1 MSLVSSRRVWL
12 GAAAALVAAA
22 CSIGAS
28 ATYPPLPT
36 FPVPAEVLA
45 TETEGPTHIAVTCGS
60 DAFPLE
66 ALDAPTGAED
76 AAGAEFDALR
86 ATLQTFRAEF
96 PGSDTWSWR
105 LVRRDET
112 SADFL
117 AQTNDLGPPG
127 WVYATLS
134 RGQVGWRGVGMG
146 QCDPKVVLSPEFGPA
161 SWALD
166 PEFPTPEAATTELR
180 ILVWERACSSG
191 APATGRISAPAV
203 VYGSAT
209 VTITLGVRP
218 IQVPAGHAITCPGPP
233 GTPAILRTSEP
244 LGSRQLLDGG
254 SVPPAPP
261 KPMLGP

>member
-1 MSLVSSRRVWL
+1 MSTVSGRRVWL

-22 CSIGAS
+22 CGSGPS

-45 TETEGPTHIAVTCGS
+45 TETGGPTSIAVTCGS
-60 DAFPLE
+60 EPFPLE

-76 AAGAEFDALR
+76 AEGPEFDALR
-86 ATLQTFRAEF
+86 ATLQNFKAEF

-105 LVRRDET
+105 LVRRDEA

-117 AQTNDLGPPG
+117 AQTDDIGAPG
-127 WVYATLS
+127 WVNVTIS
-134 RGQVGWRGVGMG
+134 RDQGGWLGVGMG

-166 PEFPTPEAATTELR
+166 PEFPTPEANTTELR
-180 ILVWERACSSG
+180 ILVWERACSGG

-203 VYGSAT
+203 VYGPAT

-218 IQVPAGHAITCPGPP
+218 IEVPRGYAITCPGPP
-233 GTPAILRTSEP
+233 GTPAILGLSEP

-261 KPMLGP
+261 KPMFGP